1 MKTGSLFFAA
11 TLALFV
17 SVSPAKA
24 DFDDL
29 AGLTKRNTLN
39 DLLGRVTYIPVPP
52 QRDLIKLS
60 RIQEELLV
68 YERRMNGEGLPPVF
82 QKAFSVFYGVIRDA
96 IVEERIDDEYGRDIL
111 SVHRQLLE
119 RTHLWQAT
127 RNPDPEFG
135 KEMLRNLLHFVREL
149 DANSR
154 KDSEISLSE
163 KTPLI
168 NGYQV
173 WMGELIAWGCE
184 CNGLNAGLRSRLEVQ
199 LRNLEHYEEL
209 YKRDGHLCPN
219 EREHLHKQF
228 LRVTQETF
236 AILRRVY

>member
-1 MKTGSLFFAA
+1 MKRSIRIFLSV
-11 TLALFV
+11 ALFV
-17 SVSPAKA
+17 VSISVSRA
-24 DFDDL
+24 DFDAL
-29 AGLTKRNTLN
+29 AGQTQRNTLH

-52 QRDLIKLS
+52 QKDLVKLS

-68 YERRMNGEGLPPVF
+68 FERRMNGEGLPPVF
-82 QKAFSVFYGVIRDA
+82 EKAFSVFYCAVRDA
-96 IVEERIDDEYGRDIL
+96 IVEERIDDAYGQDLL

-119 RTHLWQAT
+119 RTHLWQAQ

-154 KDSEISLSE
+154 KDSEISYSE

-173 WMGELIAWGCE
+173 WLGELIAWGCE
-184 CNGLNAGLRSRLEVQ
+184 CNGLNAGLVSRLRVQ
-199 LRNLEHYEEL
+199 ARNLEHFEEI

-219 EREHLHKQF
+219 ERDHLHKQL
-228 LRVTQETF
+228 LRVSEETF
-236 AILRRVY
+236 KILRRTY